1 MKTQEPQGQT
11 HKSALEKL
19 AENLTGSGM
28 QYKRLQVRNRQYMRN
43 LLHTNKQLLKD
54 HNINSLILF

>member
-1 MKTQEPQGQT
+1 MKTHKPQGQT
-11 HKSALEKL
+11 NKSALEKL

-54 HNINSLILF
+54 HHINSLILF

>member
-1 MKTQEPQGQT
+1 MKTQEPQGQNY
-11 HKSALEKL
+11 KSALEKL

>member
-1 MKTQEPQGQT
+1 MTTQNPQKQIS
-11 HKSALEKL
+11 KSALEKL
-19 AENLTGSGM
+19 AENLSGSPM

-54 HNINSLILF
+54 HHINSLILF